1 MRYYRQLE
9 IPKLAELTQNALN
22 FVRSKSDI
30 FRRKQGINLM
40 RLPLDEFSSKCPEA
54 QEFATSLGLRI
65 TDALTFVLW
74 HPSQCGIHRDSW
86 RHQARINIPLLNGK
100 GTYTYFYDNVE
111 TIETRNAAGSIV
123 VVAKDQS
130 VPHVAFVETVC
141 PIVLRVQELH
151 NVMLPYN
158 NPVPRIT
165 LSLGF
170 DIDPVFLLDD
180 PIDTPVNISTST
192 SNTNTPGF
200 T

>member
-1 MRYYRQLE
+1 MLYYRQLE
-9 IPKLAELTQNALN
+9 VPNLQALTQNALN

-40 RLPLDEFSSKCPEA
+40 RLPLDDFNAKCPEA
-54 QEFATSLGLRI
+54 QEFASSLGLRI
-65 TDALTFVLW
+65 TDVLTFVLW

-86 RHQARINIPLLNGK
+86 RHKARINFPLLNGK
-100 GTYTYFYDNVE
+100 NTYTYFYDNVE
-111 TIETRNAAGSIV
+111 TIETRNAAGSTV

-130 VPHVAFVETVC
+130 VPHVAFVETTV

-151 NVMLPYN
+151 NVMLPYT

-170 DIDPVFLLDD
+170 DRDPVFLLND
-180 PIDTPVNISTST
+180 PVNTGTS
-192 SNTNTPGF
+192 TNTPGSV
-200 T
+200 

>member
-9 IPKLAELTQNALN
+9 IPKLDVLTRNALH
-22 FVRSKSDI
+22 FIRSKPDV

-40 RLPLDEFSSKCPEA
+40 RLSLEEFSSKCPEA
-54 QEFATSLGLRI
+54 QEFATLLGLRI
-65 TDALTFVLW
+65 TDVLTFVLW

-86 RHQARINIPLLNGK
+86 RHKARINIPLLNGK
-100 GTYTYFYDNVE
+100 GTYTYFHDNVD

-123 VVAKDQS
+123 VVAKNQS
-130 VPHVAFVETVC
+130 TPHVAFVETVC

-180 PIDTPVNISTST
+180 PADAPVNSSTS
-192 SNTNTPGF
+192 TNTPGQP
-200 T
+200 

>member
-1 MRYYRQLE
+1 MRYYRRLE
-9 IPKLAELTQNALN
+9 IANLETLTRKALE
-22 FVRSKSDI
+22 FVKARPNV
-30 FRRKQGINLM
+30 FYRKQGINLI
-40 RLPLDEFSSKCPEA
+40 RLPIEEFKAACPEV
-54 QEFATSLGLRI
+54 QEFASPLGLTL

-86 RHQARINIPLLNGK
+86 RHKARINIPLLNGK

-130 VPHVAFVETVC
+130 TPHVDFVETTS

-180 PIDTPVNISTST
+180 LDAPVNNSTS
-192 SNTNTPGF
+192 TNTPGQP
-200 T
+200 